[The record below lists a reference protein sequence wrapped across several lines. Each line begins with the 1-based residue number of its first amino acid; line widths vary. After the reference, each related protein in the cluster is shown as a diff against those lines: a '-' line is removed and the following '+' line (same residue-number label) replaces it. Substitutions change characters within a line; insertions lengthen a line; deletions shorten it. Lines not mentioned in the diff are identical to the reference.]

1 MEFRSENCSYGPEDF
16 NISPNVRRDPF
27 WDFGLGFLLAVY
39 CLVALCRRG
48 RPQPAGGEDNEGE
61 DEDEEAD
68 AEAAHP
74 GAHIPSVCG
83 RPQRSRIAPARMRD
97 ENFDYARD

>member
-1 MEFRSENCSYGPEDF
+1 LLEAGFQLDNVDLDAKVDDAEAPVSRSVFEE
-16 NISPNVRRDPF
+16 
-27 WDFGLGFLLAVY
+27 A
-39 CLVALCRRG
+39 
-48 RPQPAGGEDNEGE
+48 PAESKGEDEGEDKGKGEDDEGE